1 MHNNIVT
8 LVRNTETC
16 CERSACRKVLLNF
29 IQINVIYQ
37 ETSQNKPDNKY
48 NFSIGI
54 LKLATNFQYIRILL
68 YIQWSRY

>member
-16 CERSACRKVLLNF
+16 CERSACRKVLNF